1 MPISTIPRIDRRPPP
16 LATAQAAQ
24 AAQAAH
30 TARTI
35 IKSRARTF
43 ALIPALL
50 ENIEPKL
57 SILTP
62 RQMAARAA
70 KLFRE
75 EIAAPRW
82 SGFSGDGPA
91 MNIKAAAWYARYLRA
106 KAAAGKRRTPERSR
120 PLQARMP

>member
-1 MPISTIPRIDRRPPP
+1 MPAIGRECGGNALSSGHIRRVGRRDETGGDIR
-16 LATAQAAQ
+16 A
-24 AAQAAH
+24 AAH

-82 SGFSGDGPA
+82 SGFSGDGP
-91 MNIKAAAWYARYLRA
+91 
-106 KAAAGKRRTPERSR
+106 R
-120 PLQARMP
+120 P